1 MNDLNQEC
9 DILQQYVENG
19 RLELWFKDIVEAAH
33 RVATS
38 LSPTTHNIGLPSQ
51 AEEQNIQE
59 NQESEEPA
67 VVKAKLNWL

>member
-19 RLELWFKDIVEAAH
+19 RLQLWFKDIVEVAH
-33 RVATS
+33 TVATS
-38 LSPTTHNIGLPSQ
+38 LSPTTHNIGPPSQ
-51 AEEQNIQE
+51 AGGQSIQG
-59 NQESEEPA
+59 NQESKEPI